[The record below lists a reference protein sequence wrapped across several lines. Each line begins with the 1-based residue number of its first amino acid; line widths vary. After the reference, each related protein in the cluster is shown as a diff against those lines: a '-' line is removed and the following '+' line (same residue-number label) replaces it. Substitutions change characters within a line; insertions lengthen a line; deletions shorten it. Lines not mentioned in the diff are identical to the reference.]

1 MRDLVFGMRD
11 VPRLFCLD
19 TVLIDVVLT
28 IASLPER
35 AGDVR
40 ASSQLITTGG
50 GFNAMSAASRNDLEV
65 VYAGRLGQGPFASL
79 ATGALANELISTP
92 LESNDD
98 LDCGVCVV
106 LVEPDAERTFVTAPG
121 AESTLRESDLATLD
135 VADSDVVLVSGYN
148 VMYPD
153 MASAV
158 LDWLDG
164 LDPQVTVAFDPATRV
179 EDIPME
185 NLQRVLRRT
194 AWLLCNRTEA
204 SQLSGEADAF
214 AAAGHLAKTYE
225 SLSVVV
231 RRGTEGCVVAVSHE
245 EPIAVAGFH
254 TTVLDTTGAGDVHN
268 GVFLTEIALGL
279 GPIAAARRANAAAAM
294 SVAQL
299 GPASSPGRAE
309 VDAFLAA
316 EDVGGATTI

>member
-1 MRDLVFGMRD
+1 MRDA
-11 VPRLFCLD
+11 PRLFCLD

-50 GFNAMSAASRNDLEV
+50 GFNAMSAATRNDLGV
-65 VYAGRLGQGPFASL
+65 VYAGRLGKGPFASL
-79 ATGALANELISTP
+79 AAGALAGENIAMP
-92 LESNDD
+92 LDSNDD

-121 AESTLRESDLATLD
+121 AESTLREADLATLD
-135 VADSDVVLVSGYN
+135 VNARDVVLVSGYN

-164 LDPQVTVAFDPATRV
+164 LDQDITVAFDPATRV
-179 EDIPME
+179 EDIPVE
-185 NLQRVLRRT
+185 NLRRVLERT
-194 AWLLCNRTEA
+194 TWLLCNRSE
-204 SQLSGEADAF
+204 SLQLSGEADVLT
-214 AAAGHLAKTYE
+214 AAGHLAKSYDT
-225 SLSVVV
+225 LNVLV
-231 RRGTEGCVVAVSHE
+231 RRGSEGCVVARSHE
-245 EPIAVAGFH
+245 EPIDVPGFR
-254 TTVLDTTGAGDVHN
+254 TTVLDTTGAGDTHN
-268 GVFLTEIALGL
+268 GVFLTEIALGRDA
-279 GPIAAARRANAAAAM
+279 IDSARRANAAAAM

-299 GPASSPGRAE
+299 GPASSPDRAE
-309 VDAFLAA
+309 IDKFLAIA
-316 EDVGGATTI
+316 AGDGTTL

>member
-1 MRDLVFGMRD
+1 MRD

-19 TVLIDVVLT
+19 TVLVDVVLT

-50 GFNAMSAASRNDLEV
+50 GFNAMSAAVRNDLEV
-65 VYAGRLGQGPFASL
+65 VYAGRLGRGPFASL
-79 ATGALANELISTP
+79 AASALARERISAP
-92 LESNDD
+92 LDSNDD

-121 AESTLRESDLATLD
+121 SESTLRESDLATLD
-135 VADSDVVLVSGYN
+135 VRDNDVVLVSGYN

-158 LDWLDG
+158 LGWLDLLSPG
-164 LDPQVTVAFDPATRV
+164 VIVAFDPATRV
-179 EDIPME
+179 EDIPIE
-185 NLQRVLRRT
+185 NLRRVLGRT
-194 AWLLCNRTEA
+194 TWLLCNRTEA
-204 SQLSGEADAF
+204 LQLSGEADAL

-225 SLSVVV
+225 SLNVVV
-231 RRGTEGCVVAVSHE
+231 RCGSEGCVVAESHE
-245 EPIAVAGFH
+245 EPIAVAGFR
-254 TTVLDTTGAGDVHN
+254 TSVLDTTGAGDVHN
-268 GVFLTEIALGL
+268 GVFLSELAHGRR
-279 GPIAAARRANAAAAM
+279 PIAAARRANAVAAM
-294 SVAQL
+294 SVAHL
-299 GPASSPGRAE
+299 GPATSPARAE

-316 EDVGGATTI
+316 EDVGGATTT

>member
-1 MRDLVFGMRD
+1 MRD

-28 IASLPER
+28 IFSLPER

-50 GFNAMSAASRNDLEV
+50 GFNAMSAATRNDLEV
-65 VYAGRLGQGPFASL
+65 VYAGRLGKGPFASL
-79 ATGALANELISTP
+79 ARDALKSENIATP
-92 LESNDD
+92 LDSNDD

-135 VADSDVVLVSGYN
+135 VNSCDVVLVSGYN

-153 MASAV
+153 MAGAV

-164 LDPQVTVAFDPATRV
+164 LDEDVTVALDPATRV
-179 EDIPME
+179 EDIPVE
-185 NLQRVLRRT
+185 NLRRVLGRT
-194 AWLLCNRTEA
+194 TWLLCNRSE
-204 SQLSGEADAF
+204 SLQLSGEVDALG
-214 AAAGHLAKTYE
+214 AAGLLATSYN
-225 SLSVVV
+225 SLNVLV
-231 RRGTEGCVVAVSHE
+231 RRGSEGCVVARSRE
-245 EPIAVAGFH
+245 EPIVVPGFH

-268 GVFLTEIALGL
+268 GVFLTEIALGRDS
-279 GPIAAARRANAAAAM
+279 IDAARRANAAAAM

-299 GPASSPGRAE
+299 GPATSPGRAAL
-309 VDAFLAA
+309 DAFIDSAGRNSSTL
-316 EDVGGATTI
+316 

>member
-1 MRDLVFGMRD
+1 MRD

-28 IASLPER
+28 ISSLPER

-50 GFNAMSAASRNDLEV
+50 GFNAMSAATRNGLEV
-65 VYAGRLGQGPFASL
+65 IYAGRLGKGPFASL
-79 ATGALANELISTP
+79 AIGALSSERIATP
-92 LESNDD
+92 LDSNDG

-121 AESTLRESDLATLD
+121 AESTLRETDLATLD
-135 VADSDVVLVSGYN
+135 VNARDIVLISGYN
-148 VMYPD
+148 VMYLD

-164 LDPQVTVAFDPATRV
+164 LDQDVTVAFDPATRV
-179 EDIPME
+179 EDIPVE
-185 NLQRVLRRT
+185 NLRRVLGR
-194 AWLLCNRTEA
+194 ASWLLCNRSE
-204 SQLSGEADAF
+204 SLQLSGEDDAL
-214 AAAGHLAKTYE
+214 AAAGHLATSY
-225 SLSVVV
+225 SLNVLV
-231 RRGTEGCVVAVSHE
+231 RRGSEGCVVARSGE
-245 EPIAVAGFH
+245 EPIVVSGFR

-268 GVFLTEIALGL
+268 GVFLSEIALGRD
-279 GPIAAARRANAAAAM
+279 PIDAARRANAAAAM

-299 GPASSPGRAE
+299 GPATSPNRATL
-309 VDAFLAA
+309 DAFIDSAG
-316 EDVGGATTI
+316 DDATTL

>member
-1 MRDLVFGMRD
+1 MRD

-28 IASLPER
+28 ISSLPER

-50 GFNAMSAASRNDLEV
+50 GFNAMSAATRNGLAV
-65 VYAGRLGQGPFASL
+65 VYAGRLGKGPFAFL
-79 ATGALANELISTP
+79 ATNALRSENIATP
-92 LESNDD
+92 LDSNDD

-135 VADSDVVLVSGYN
+135 VNARDVVLVSGYN

-153 MASAV
+153 MADAV
-158 LDWLDG
+158 LAWLDG
-164 LDPQVTVAFDPATRV
+164 LDEEVRVAFDPATRV
-179 EDIPME
+179 EDIPMD
-185 NLQRVLRRT
+185 NLRRVLGRAT
-194 AWLLCNRTEA
+194 WLLCNRAEA
-204 SQLSGEADAF
+204 SQLSGEANAS

-225 SLSVVV
+225 SLNVVV
-231 RRGTEGCVVAVSHE
+231 RCGSEGCVVAMSHE
-245 EPIAVAGFH
+245 EPVAVAGFR

-268 GVFLTEIALGL
+268 GVFLTEIALGRDSTD
-279 GPIAAARRANAAAAM
+279 AARRANAAAAM

-299 GPASSPGRAE
+299 GPATSPDRSTLDMFIASEADDPRAS
-309 VDAFLAA
+309 
-316 EDVGGATTI
+316 